1 MRLATLAF
9 TGCVVGAAPLASGGT
24 HAGTA
29 GSDRF
34 AAGVWAGGLSEPP
47 EALRTPPGLAAGRP
61 ALAGVDVPP
70 PGRGDGREEPVPA
83 PVGLVSGP
91 WRLAGRTGRPAAV
104 PVAATSPAPPS
115 PAPAAPPAWAPPAW
129 APPSRAPPSRA
140 PPAWAPPSRAPAA
153 SPPAPA
159 DPGPR
164 PFGSERPAGA
174 AAPTDPLLLPAASPP
189 ARPAAGPEPISTSPA
204 APDPDRPAGAH
215 PSGSGAPATHRRR
228 AIPTTD
234 AIPPSTPSRRRN
246 RIVRLITFSTL
257 PPCGGHEQCV
267 PSGSDP
273 GEPRRA
279 PLLVQGDLRFVAE
292 GQADVVEAFQQ
303 AVLGELIHREDLL
316 QPGCWRGDGEP
327 GHVDG
332 HLEGGVRDYR
342 LHEPA
347 AELGCHLDGEQ
358 ASLGAVVAEDVPE
371 PG

>member
-115 PAPAAPPAWAPPAW
+115 PAPVASPSRAPPSRAS
-129 APPSRAPPSRA
+129 PSRAPPSRA
-140 PPAWAPPSRAPAA
+140 PDA

-174 AAPTDPLLLPAASPP
+174 AAPTDPLLLPAASPL

-215 PSGSGAPATHRRR
+215 PSGSGDPDTHRRR

-234 AIPPSTPSRRRN
+234 AITPSTPSRRRN

-273 GEPRRA
+273 GEPCRA

-303 AVLGELIHREDLL
+303 AVLGELVHREDLL